1 MGRRRIEIKKI
12 PSESAR
18 RTTFNKRKQ
27 GLFKKAYELSVLT
40 GCDLT
45 VTVTNEQGVTSVFD
59 AADLSSFMG
68 TAKAPE
74 SRGKSQDSTLPAEVS
89 LPTAIM
95 LPEASLSPPAVLEL
109 SEGSKPGT
117 PVFQSVE
124 SPSRDVNGGTMELI
138 PVTDFTGMQ
147 TWDGTL
153 VNDCMFVGDSLPS
166 MFVPPPALDSNFSDP
181 YGLSLYPS
189 FPYFTNEFGWF
200 TESPLQMPLL
210 F

>member
-12 PSESAR
+12 PRESAR

-59 AADLSSFMG
+59 ASDLSSFTS
-68 TAKAPE
+68 TAEAPE
-74 SRGKSQDSTLPAEVS
+74 SRGKSQESALPAEVS
-89 LPTAIM
+89 LSTAVM
-95 LPEASLSPPAVLEL
+95 LPEASLSPPAELEL
-109 SEGSKPGT
+109 SVGSKPGT
-117 PVFQSVE
+117 PVLQSVE
-124 SPSRDVNGGTMELI
+124 DPSWDFKGSMELI
-138 PVTDFTGMQ
+138 PATDFTCMQ

-153 VNDCMFVGDSLPS
+153 ANDCMYLGDSLPS
-166 MFVPPPALDSNFSDP
+166 MLVPPPAFDSNFSDP

-210 F
+210 C